1 MIIYPKKTVKIRL
14 KGKQPSPTIQV
25 ARCDDFASRLTGLMF
40 QKTLDQNFGLLF
52 DFGSETRFKSSI
64 HMIFVFVDLTIL
76 WLDSNFNIVEKA
88 IANKMHGILT
98 PSVAARYVLELHS
111 NKFQAFSV
119 GDVLELVHE
128 E

>member
-1 MIIYPKKTVKIRL
+1 
-14 KGKQPSPTIQV
+14 
-25 ARCDDFASRLTGLMF
+25 MF
-40 QKTLDQNFGLLF
+40 QKTLDHNFGLLF
-52 DFGSETRFKSSI
+52 DFGIETRFKSSI
-64 HMIFVFVDLTIL
+64 HMFFVYIDLTIL
-76 WLDSNFNIVEKA
+76 WLDSNFKIVEKA
-88 IANKMHGILT
+88 FANKRHGILT